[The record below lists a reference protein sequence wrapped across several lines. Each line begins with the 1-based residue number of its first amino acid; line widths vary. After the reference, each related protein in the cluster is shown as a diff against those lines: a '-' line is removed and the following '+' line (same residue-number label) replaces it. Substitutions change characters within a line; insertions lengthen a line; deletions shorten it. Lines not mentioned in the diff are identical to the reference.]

1 MSAKLCAVRFLPCWG
16 RQLLLGLIGLAWFA
30 GVANAQQ
37 PVAQPA
43 PNHPAVGPVK
53 YASHPPVR
61 PLPKPAA
68 TPKTDGPAKYVDPQK
83 GSDENPGTEDRPFLT
98 LAHAVTKLAPG
109 ETLYLRGGTYY
120 EHVTVTAQGT
130 AEKPI
135 TIAGYPG
142 ELAIID
148 GGLREFFEQPEQ
160 AWEPVE
166 DGALGEFRSTKT
178 YPDLGGKPE
187 SVNVLGNF
195 GDSMLPLQGYHFLG
209 DLRSDNPYWNVSQKV
224 GSTDYVYCGPGIYY
238 DPESGRI
245 HCRLAHT
252 KLNALG
258 DFNYRGETDPRKIPL
273 VIAGF
278 AGGSPLRL
286 QNAQW
291 VRLQDLVLR
300 GAREATLAID
310 GCRHIELVGLTIYGG
325 SAAVN
330 ASDTWGLRVLNT
342 ACRGLAAPWTFRGSL
357 KYRSI
362 EARIFSASRWEPTG
376 QDNRD
381 FEIAY
386 SEFTDCVDGIFLG
399 NVRRVRFHHNLV
411 DNVSDDAIF
420 LTAQTAYDGT
430 THGGDVQI
438 YQNLFARCLTTF
450 AFGVG
455 HGRQK
460 ITAQGVQTGAGV
472 DIFRNVFDF
481 RGPVMY
487 HWPTGPDDDQQ
498 LPSLG
503 RFAGDHGS
511 PAWEPMRIYHNTI
524 LAGDPPRYDYGT
536 DGLGRAVVPGTSRR
550 VFNNIIC
557 QKLGMIGQSLPDPAT
572 ADYIADAN
580 LFWSLTDG
588 PTFQGE
594 IFSRFRRSIAFEQS
608 KRNYEPGWTVHD
620 QFADPLFVS
629 LTPNW
634 RKPPDLRLQAESPA
648 VNQGIYLPG
657 DWPDP
662 LRAADE
668 GIPDVGALPLGSQA
682 WRVGVGGRLNAFGQA
697 IEEAAGDQDTLPPV
711 QWEFADQKYAAQP
724 AQVRALVYQGYPA
737 FDAPLAAFALRRAGA
752 QVEELERTWL
762 EPERFKEYG
771 VIAIDGS
778 FARAKIEP
786 NWFSADDLKHVDAF
800 LKQGGTLIL
809 MRERLDLFATPEGRT
824 LLASYFGETAAGKSS
839 TDYRL
844 LKADHPWAA
853 HLAERTA
860 LPWLGDKLVLP
871 LRATKGET
879 IIGTADGAAA
889 LYCAPVGKGQ
899 LIYVGWSIAR
909 SLPSGRDKGVTV
921 EQEQAFDDQMQ
932 ILLKMADEVVKASA
946 KQTPSDQ

>member
-1 MSAKLCAVRFLPCWG
+1 MFARLCAVGWFSRWG
-16 RQLLLGLIGLAWFA
+16 RLSFAGLLGLAALAA
-30 GVANAQQ
+30 EAAAQQ
-37 PVAQPA
+37 PTSLSSTDLSAIGPA
-43 PNHPAVGPVK
+43 R
-53 YASHPPVR
+53 YASHPPLR
-61 PLPKPAA
+61 PLPRPAA
-68 TPKTDGPAKYVDPQK
+68 TPKSTGPARYVDPLR
-83 GSDENPGTEDRPFLT
+83 GSDENPGTEQRPYRT
-98 LAHAVTKLAPG
+98 LAHAVKQLTPG

-120 EHVTVTAQGT
+120 EHVTVSAQGT
-130 AEKPI
+130 ADQPI

-160 AWEPVE
+160 AWEPVAG
-166 DGALGEFRSTKT
+166 GAPGEFRSTRT
-178 YPDLGGKPE
+178 YPDLGGTPDG
-187 SVNVLGNF
+187 VNVLGNF
-195 GDSMLPLQGYHFLG
+195 GDSMVPLQGYRLLG
-209 DLRSDNPYWNVSQKV
+209 DLRSDNPYWNVNNKV
-224 GSTDYVYCGPGIYY
+224 GSNDFVYCGPGIYY
-238 DPESGRI
+238 DVETGRI

-252 KLNALG
+252 RLNALG
-258 DFNYRGETDPRKIPL
+258 ELNYRGETDPRRIPL

-286 QNAQW
+286 RNAQW

-300 GAREATLAID
+300 GAREATLAIE

-330 ASDTWGLRVLNT
+330 VRDTWGLRVLDT
-342 ACRGLAAPWTFRGSL
+342 ACRGLAAPWTFRGAL

-381 FEIAY
+381 LEIAY
-386 SEFTDCVDGIFLG
+386 SEFTDCVDGVFLG

-411 DNVSDDAIF
+411 DNISDDGIF

-430 THGGDVQI
+430 MHGGDVQI

-455 HGRQK
+455 HGRQR
-460 ITAQGVQTGAGV
+460 ITAKGVQTGAGV

-487 HWPTGPDDDQQ
+487 HWPSGPDDDEQ
-498 LPSLG
+498 LRSLG

-557 QKLGMIGQSLPDPAT
+557 QKLGMIGQTLPDPT
-572 ADYIADAN
+572 KADYIADAN

-608 KRNYEPGWTVHD
+608 KQSYAPGWTVHD
-620 QFADPLFVS
+620 QFADPQFVKLS
-629 LTPNW
+629 PHW
-634 RKPPDLRLQAESPA
+634 RTPPDLRLQETSPA
-648 VNQGIYLPG
+648 VNRGIYLPS

-662 LRAADE
+662 MRAADE
-668 GIPDVGALPLGSQA
+668 GIPDVGALPLGSEV
-682 WRVGVGGRLNAFGQA
+682 WRVAVGGRLNAFGQ
-697 IEEAAGDQDTLPPV
+697 EMDAAADQDTRPPV
-711 QWEFADQKYAAQP
+711 PWEFATQEYP
-724 AQVRALVYQGYPA
+724 APKTQIRALVYQGYPA

-752 QVEELERTWL
+752 QVEVLERTWL
-762 EPERFKEYG
+762 EPEQFKQYD
-771 VIAIDGS
+771 VIVIDGS

-786 NWFSADDLKHVDAF
+786 NRFSVDDLKHVEAF

-809 MRERLDLFATPEGRT
+809 MRERLDLFATPEGRAF
-824 LLASYFGETAAGKSS
+824 LASHVGNAAAVAKSS
-839 TDYRL
+839 ADYRL
-844 LKADHPWAA
+844 LKPKHPWIA
-853 HLAERTA
+853 HLKVRPV
-860 LPWLGDKLVLP
+860 LPWLGDKLVSP
-871 LRATKGET
+871 LRASQGEP

-889 LYCAPVGKGQ
+889 LYRVPVGKGQ
-899 LIYVGWSIAR
+899 LIYIGWSIAR

-921 EQEQAFDDQMQ
+921 EQEQTFDDQMQ
-932 ILLKMADEVVKASA
+932 VLLKMAHKVVKADAQQESLD
-946 KQTPSDQ
+946 P